1 MQKELMNQ
9 AITIIPSRFSS
20 TRLPGKPLV
29 DIAGKPM
36 IVRVYEQA
44 KNAVLGK
51 IVVATDDERIL
62 SVIQN
67 FGGEAVL
74 TSKNHSSGTD
84 RIYEALTKI
93 DPDKKFDQILNLQG
107 DIPLIESQAIQS
119 CFELLKDSVVDIA
132 TIATKFRETD
142 QRDDPN
148 FVKAIGTQTNK
159 NRFRALYF
167 TRALAPSGEGPHYL
181 HIGLYAF
188 RRKALER
195 FVSLPQ
201 SPLEI
206 RENLEQLR
214 AIEDGMRIEFSLID
228 SKPIDVNTQNDLDEL
243 QKILTKN

>member
-1 MQKELMNQ
+1 MKQT
-9 AITIIPSRFSS
+9 ITIIPSRFSS

-29 DIAGKPM
+29 EIAGKPM

-44 KNAVLGK
+44 KNANLGK

-62 SVIQN
+62 SVVQN
-67 FGGEAVL
+67 HGGEAVI

-119 CFELLKDSVVDIA
+119 CFKLLKDPVVDIA
-132 TIATKFRETD
+132 TIATEFTD
-142 QRDDPN
+142 AEQRDNPN
-148 FVKAIGTQTNK
+148 FVKAIGTQTDK

-167 TRALAPSGEGPHYL
+167 TRALAPSGVGPHYL

-188 RRKALER
+188 RRNALEH

-214 AIEDGMRIEFSLID
+214 AIEDGMRIDFSLID
-228 SKPIDVNTQNDLDEL
+228 SKPIDVNTQYDVDEL
-243 QKILTKN
+243 QKVLTQN